1 MCIHYWDSLH
11 RNVNGDLSNEA
22 CRKRIEE
29 GEKRGKDRWETA
41 KCICM
46 HKEQGKIMWR
56 RNLES
61 IVSGAQIT
69 MTHYPKMSC
78 IEELENVRLKKD
90 AARVIFYIIALTIL
104 HSKWDIWR
112 TLSVELRRSSWGVRR
127 HLHTNPLVSVY
138 WDTECESV
146 GKEGVCDDAY
156 S

>member
-1 MCIHYWDSLH
+1 
-11 RNVNGDLSNEA
+11 
-22 CRKRIEE
+22 
-29 GEKRGKDRWETA
+29 
-41 KCICM
+41 
-46 HKEQGKIMWR
+46 
-56 RNLES
+56 
-61 IVSGAQIT
+61 
-69 MTHYPKMSC
+69 
-78 IEELENVRLKKD
+78 VRLKKD